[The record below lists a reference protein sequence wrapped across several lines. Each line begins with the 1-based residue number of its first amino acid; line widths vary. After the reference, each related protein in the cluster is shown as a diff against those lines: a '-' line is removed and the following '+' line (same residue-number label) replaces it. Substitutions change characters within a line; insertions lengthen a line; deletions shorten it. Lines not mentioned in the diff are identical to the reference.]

1 MSITSCRIFRV
12 FFFFLALRR
21 TSDIGA
27 SPSLSVSLSSSWSG
41 LADTDSESAIFSSGL
56 LALFYLCFCDACTP
70 FSSPRVLFIRRQR
83 SLVRSFL
90 FFLRMRPTF
99 SLFRLSS
106 SPSHSQ
112 PDPDLRLRPGQCLNF
127 GLFERMAVWSPQDVG
142 QYVNTLSY
150 FNIRLTLAKVAR

>member
-1 MSITSCRIFRV
+1 MKEKKKRRLLLVV
-12 FFFFLALRR
+12 FFADFFSFSRCGVRVTLVHRR
-21 TSDIGA
+21 HCRC
-27 SPSLSVSLSSSWSG
+27 LCRRRG

-56 LALFYLCFCDACTP
+56 LALFYLRFCGACTP
-70 FSSPRVLFIRRQR
+70 FSSPRVSIRRQR

-90 FFLRMRPTF
+90 SFLRTRPSF

-127 GLFERMAVWSPQDVG
+127 GPFERMAVWSPQDVG
-142 QYVNTLSY
+142 C
-150 FNIRLTLAKVAR
+150 